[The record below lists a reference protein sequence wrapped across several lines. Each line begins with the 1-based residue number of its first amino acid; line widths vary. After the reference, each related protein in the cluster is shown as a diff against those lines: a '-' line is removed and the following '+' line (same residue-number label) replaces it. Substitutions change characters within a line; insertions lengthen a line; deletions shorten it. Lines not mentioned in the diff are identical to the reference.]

1 MNATYKGYKVRNAK
15 DFQNGTYALL
25 RDSVKCES
33 FWSYVETMQELN
45 GLSERGV
52 RTEFIAQSALTI
64 VEPKPAK
71 KTSFT
76 TKQGVEIKLENVMS
90 VYSGK
95 VGRCACGCSGN
106 HRYASKYRKEASID
120 RGYEVRDDEVN
131 DIQVRKIFD
140 MIANAHPEEVEGD
153 TDCYYIDTDTRTYVI
168 YLG

>member
-1 MNATYKGYKVRNAK
+1 MNATYKGYKFTSKNFK
-15 DFQNGTYALL
+15 EGLYALL
-25 RDSVKCES
+25 RDSVKTENR
-33 FWSYVETMQELN
+33 WSYVETMEEMVTLTK
-45 GLSERGV
+45 RGT
-52 RTEFIAQSALTI
+52 RIEFIAELALTI

-106 HRYASKYRKEASID
+106 HRYASKYRVEAGIH
-120 RGYEVRDDEVN
+120 RGYAVSDDEIN
-131 DIQVRKIFD
+131 DAQVKKIFD
-140 MIANAHPEEVEGD
+140 LIANTNPDDIEGD
-153 TDCYYIDTDTRTYVI
+153 TDCYFIDTHTRTYVI